1 MAARFDVLSGWDVGV
16 VGMQVGG
23 ERLLTIPA
31 PMAYGKQARPGIP
44 ANSTLIFGT
53 PVLDTDHRDIY

>member
-1 MAARFDVLSGWDVGV
+1 
-16 VGMQVGG
+16 MQAGG

-31 PMAYGKQARPGIP
+31 ALAYGNKSQAGIP

-53 PVLDTDHRDIY
+53 SFYRIEHLFCTDIFALSYRGEGS